1 LTFWSEFAQT
11 SYTERGKTFS
21 AVLLVTQ
28 DQNNRRPYPAVNQ
41 DEVKMKKSVFF
52 GALTVAGLAAGA
64 AAAGTLDDVK
74 ARGQL
79 RCGVTTG
86 LVGFAAPDANG
97 KWDGF
102 DVGVCRAVAA
112 AVLGDGDA
120 VEFVPTTGK
129 TRFTALASGEID
141 MLARNTTWTFSRDVD
156 LKFEF
161 VGVNYYDG
169 QGFMVP
175 KELGVSSAKELDG
188 ATVCIQ
194 TGTTTELNLAD
205 FFRTNN
211 ISYEPVPVETNAE
224 IQQQYLAGAC
234 DVYTT
239 DASGLAA
246 TRATFEDPS
255 AHVVLPEIISK
266 EPLGPLVRHGDNE
279 WGDVVRWT
287 LNALI
292 ASEEL
297 GITSANIA
305 EMAAGTNNP
314 EINRLLGTEGSLG
327 EMLGLDAGW
336 AKAAIMVGGNYG
348 ELFEKNIGSASP
360 VGLARGLNAQ
370 WTDGGLLYAPPFR

>member
-1 LTFWSEFAQT
+1 
-11 SYTERGKTFS
+11 
-21 AVLLVTQ
+21 
-28 DQNNRRPYPAVNQ
+28 
-41 DEVKMKKSVFF
+41 MKNTVIL
-52 GALTVAGLAAGA
+52 GALTIAGLSAGV

-74 ARGQL
+74 ARGKL
-79 RCGVTTG
+79 NCGVTTG
-86 LVGFAAPDANG
+86 LVGFAAPNANG
-97 KWDGF
+97 EWEGF
-102 DVGVCRAVAA
+102 DVAVCRAVAA
-112 AVLGDGDA
+112 AALGDSTA

-161 VGVNYYDG
+161 TGVNYYDG

-205 FFRTNN
+205 FFRSNN
-211 ISYEPVPVETNAE
+211 ISYEPVPIETNAE
-224 IQQQYLAGAC
+224 AQQQYLAGAC

-246 TRATFEDPS
+246 TRATFDAPND
-255 AHVVLPEIISK
+255 HVLLPEIISK

-292 ASEEL
+292 TAEEL
-297 GITSANIA
+297 GVTSANIA

-314 EINRLLGTEGSLG
+314 EINRLLGTEGTLG
-327 EMLGLDAGW
+327 EMLGLSADWSKNAV
-336 AKAAIMVGGNYG
+336 AAGGNYG
-348 ELFEKNIGSASP
+348 EVFAKNIGEDTP
-360 VGLARGLNAQ
+360 IGLARGLNAQ
-370 WTDGGLLYAPPFR
+370 WTEGGLLYSPPFR

>member
-1 LTFWSEFAQT
+1 
-11 SYTERGKTFS
+11 
-21 AVLLVTQ
+21 
-28 DQNNRRPYPAVNQ
+28 
-41 DEVKMKKSVFF
+41 MKKSVLF
-52 GALTVAGLAAGA
+52 GALTVAGLTAGV

-74 ARGQL
+74 ARGKL
-79 RCGVTTG
+79 NCGVTTG

-97 KWDGF
+97 EWKGF
-102 DVGVCRAVAA
+102 DVAVCRAVAA
-112 AVLGDGDA
+112 AVLGDATA

-156 LKFEF
+156 LKFTF

-175 KELGVSSAKELDG
+175 KALGVSSAKDLDG

-205 FFRTNN
+205 FFRSNN
-211 ISYEPVPVETNAE
+211 ISYEPVPIETNAE
-224 IQQQYLAGAC
+224 AQQQYLSGAC

-239 DASGLAA
+239 DASGLAS
-246 TRATFEDPS
+246 TRATFEAPDD
-255 AHVVLPEIISK
+255 HMLLPEIISK

-292 ASEEL
+292 TAEEL
-297 GITSANIA
+297 GVTSANMA
-305 EMAAGTNNP
+305 EMGAGTNNP
-314 EINRLLGTEGSLG
+314 EINRLLGTEGTLG
-327 EMLGLDAGW
+327 EMLGLNADW
-336 AKAAIMVGGNYG
+336 AMQALSVAGNYG
-348 ELFEKNIGSASP
+348 EIFEQNIGESTP
-360 VGLARGLNAQ
+360 IGLARGLNAQ
-370 WTDGGLLYAPPFR
+370 WTDGGLLYSPPFR

>member
-1 LTFWSEFAQT
+1 
-11 SYTERGKTFS
+11 
-21 AVLLVTQ
+21 
-28 DQNNRRPYPAVNQ
+28 
-41 DEVKMKKSVFF
+41 M
-52 GALTVAGLAAGA
+52 
-64 AAAGTLDDVK
+64 DDVK
-74 ARGQL
+74 ARGKL
-79 RCGVTTG
+79 NCGVTTG

-97 KWDGF
+97 EWQGF

-112 AVLGDGDA
+112 AVLGDPKA

-161 VGVNYYDG
+161 TGINYYDG

-175 KELGVSSAKELDG
+175 KDLGVGSAKDLDG

-205 FFRTNN
+205 FFRSNN
-211 ISYEPVPVETNAE
+211 ISYEPVPIETNAE
-224 IQQQYLAGAC
+224 AQQQYLAGAC

-255 AHVVLPEIISK
+255 AHVVLPEIVSK
-266 EPLGPLVRHGDNE
+266 EPLGPLVRHGDNN
-279 WGDVVRWT
+279 WGDVVRWS

-292 ASEEL
+292 AAEEL
-297 GITSANIA
+297 GVTSANIA
-305 EMAAGTNNP
+305 ELSAAATNNP
-314 EINRLLGTEGSLG
+314 EVNRLLGTEGNLG
-327 EMLGLDAGW
+327 EMLGLDAEW
-336 AKAAIMVGGNYG
+336 AKRAIMAGGNYG
-348 ELFEKNIGSASP
+348 ELFEKNIGENTP
-360 VGLARGLNAQ
+360 IGLARGLNAQ
-370 WTDGGLLYAPPFR
+370 WKNGGLIYTPPFR

>member
-1 LTFWSEFAQT
+1 MAGYQE
-11 SYTERGKTFS
+11 E
-21 AVLLVTQ
+21 
-28 DQNNRRPYPAVNQ
+28 VN
-41 DEVKMKKSVFF
+41 MKKSVLL
-52 GALTVAGLAAGA
+52 GAMAFAGLAAGA
-64 AAAGTLDDVK
+64 ASAGTLDDVK
-74 ARGQL
+74 ARGKL
-79 RCGVTTG
+79 NCGVTVG
-86 LVGFAAPDANG
+86 LVGFAAPNANG
-97 KWDGF
+97 EWEGF
-102 DVGVCRAVAA
+102 DVAVCRAVAA
-112 AVLGDGDA
+112 AVLGDSTA

-161 VGVNYYDG
+161 TGVNYYDG

-205 FFRTNN
+205 FFRSNN
-211 ISYEPVPVETNAE
+211 ISYEPVPIETNAE
-224 IQQQYLAGAC
+224 AQQQYLAGAC

-246 TRATFEDPS
+246 TRATFDDPG
-255 AHVVLPEIISK
+255 AHVLLPEIISK

-287 LNALI
+287 LNALVS
-292 ASEEL
+292 AEEL
-297 GITSANIA
+297 GITSANLS
-305 EMAAGTNNP
+305 EMSAGTENP
-314 EINRLLGTEGSLG
+314 EINRLLGSEGTLG
-327 EMLGLDAGW
+327 EMLGLDATW
-336 AKAAIMVGGNYG
+336 AQKAIASQGNYG
-348 ELFEKNIGSASP
+348 EIFAKNIGEDTP

-370 WTDGGLLYAPPFR
+370 WTEGGLLYAPPFR

>member
-1 LTFWSEFAQT
+1 MK
-11 SYTERGKTFS
+11 ERG
-21 AVLLVTQ
+21 
-28 DQNNRRPYPAVNQ
+28 
-41 DEVKMKKSVFF
+41 
-52 GALTVAGLAAGA
+52 
-64 AAAGTLDDVK
+64 TLN
-74 ARGQL
+74 
-79 RCGVTTG
+79 CGVTTG

-97 KWDGF
+97 EWEGF

-112 AVLGDGDA
+112 AVLGDPTA

-175 KELGVSSAKELDG
+175 KALGVSSATELNG

-205 FFRTNN
+205 YFRNN
-211 ISYEPVPVETNAE
+211 NMEYTPVPIETNAE
-224 IQQQYLAGAC
+224 AQQQYLAGAC

-246 TRATFEDPS
+246 TRAAFEAPAD
-255 AHVVLPEIISK
+255 HVVLPEIISK
-266 EPLGPLVRHGDNE
+266 EPLGPLVRHGDND

-292 ASEEL
+292 AAEEY
-297 GITSANIA
+297 GITSANID
-305 EMAAGTNNP
+305 EMAANGNP
-314 EINRLLGTEGSLG
+314 EVKRILGSEGDLG
-327 EMLGLDAGW
+327 AMFGLEADW
-336 AKAAIMVGGNYG
+336 AKRAIAAGGNYG
-348 ELFEKNIGSASP
+348 ELFAKNIGESTP
-360 VGLARGLNAQ
+360 IGLSRGLNAQ
-370 WTDGGLLYAPPFR
+370 WTEGGLLYAPPFR

>member
-1 LTFWSEFAQT
+1 LN
-11 SYTERGKTFS
+11 R
-21 AVLLVTQ
+21 
-28 DQNNRRPYPAVNQ
+28 QNEAENQ
-41 DEVKMKKSVFF
+41 EEVKMKKSVFF

-74 ARGQL
+74 ARGKMN
-79 RCGVTTG
+79 CGVTTG

-97 KWDGF
+97 EWNGF
-102 DVGVCRAVAA
+102 DVSVCRAVAA
-112 AVLGDGDA
+112 AVLGDASA

-156 LKFEF
+156 LKFTF

-175 KELGVSSAKELDG
+175 KDLGVSSAKDLDG

-205 FFRTNN
+205 FFRSNN
-211 ISYEPVPVETNAE
+211 ISYEPVPIETNAE
-224 IQQQYLAGAC
+224 AQQQYLAGAC

-246 TRATFEDPS
+246 TRATFEAPGD
-255 AHVVLPEIISK
+255 HVLLPEIISK

-279 WGDVVRWT
+279 WGDVVRWS

-292 ASEEL
+292 SAEEL
-297 GITSANIA
+297 GITSANIS
-305 EMAAGTNNP
+305 EMAGGTNNP
-314 EINRLLGTEGSLG
+314 EINRILGTEGTLG
-327 EMLGLDAGW
+327 EMLGLDADW
-336 AKAAIMVGGNYG
+336 AMKAIAVAGNYG
-348 ELFEKNIGSASP
+348 EIFEKNIGESTP
-360 VGLARGLNAQ
+360 IGLARGLNAQ
-370 WTDGGLLYAPPFR
+370 WTDGGLIYSPPFR